1 MASITAE
8 SNGTSEHT
16 EALYRAHGAAVAALC
31 RSLLRDRGE
40 AEDATQQV
48 FLSAHRALLNGT
60 VPREPLAWLLTVARN
75 ECYARFRERAATPV
89 PAGEAADGATVD
101 ASVHVLRAG
110 ELATMWDEVGRMPQ
124 AQRDAFLL
132 REIRGLSYGQL
143 ATELSLSAASVRS
156 LLLRA
161 RGRLRNR
168 LGDVAAG
175 LGGAQWVQALLR
187 IAGGGDGDGP
197 SPVPVAAKAT
207 AVGLGALAL
216 VGGGSVQR
224 AVHHASTPHARPAM
238 HHRAEAHSRRV
249 AFVAPVAAAPAPR
262 EDRSSGHSHRRHDGS
277 RGSGS
282 HGGSDDTVV
291 SALGGTAESG
301 DDGSPSTTT
310 SGSASSGSGSGD
322 TTTTTT
328 TATSTESGSDSVT
341 TTTTSTSSGSGGS
354 GRDSSGS
361 SGSGSSDGG
370 SSHDGG
376 GSGSDRKA
384 GRDFSAPNVSSWVK
398 TAYAGA
404 VAQTRPRRND
414 R

>member
-8 SNGTSEHT
+8 SNGNSEHT

-31 RSLLRDRGE
+31 RSLLRDRGD

-187 IAGGGDGDGP
+187 IAGGGDGP

-224 AVHHASTPHARPAM
+224 TVHHSSAPRARPTV
-238 HHRAEAHSRRV
+238 HHRAEAHSRG
-249 AFVAPVAAAPAPR
+249 AAAVAPVDAAPAPR
-262 EDRSSGHSHRRHDGS
+262 ADRSSEHSDRRHDGHG
-277 RGSGS
+277 GSGS
-282 HGGSDDTVV
+282 HGGSDDIVI

-376 GSGSDRKA
+376 GSGSD
-384 GRDFSAPNVSSWVK
+384 
-398 TAYAGA
+398 
-404 VAQTRPRRND
+404 
-414 R
+414 

>member
-8 SNGTSEHT
+8 SNGNSEHT

-89 PAGEAADGATVD
+89 PAGEAAGGATVD

-161 RGRLRNR
+161 RTRLRHR
-168 LGDVAAG
+168 LADVAAG

-187 IAGGGDGDGP
+187 IAGGGDGP
-197 SPVPVAAKAT
+197 SAVPAAAKAT
-207 AVGLGALAL
+207 AVGLGALSL
-216 VGGGSVQR
+216 VGGGNVQR
-224 AVHHASTPHARPAM
+224 TVHH
-238 HHRAEAHSRRV
+238 
-249 AFVAPVAAAPAPR
+249 APAPR
-262 EDRSSGHSHRRHDGS
+262 AGPRVYHRAGAHCAVQRAWRRWLPRPRRARTG
-277 RGSGS
+277 
-282 HGGSDDTVV
+282 
-291 SALGGTAESG
+291 
-301 DDGSPSTTT
+301 
-310 SGSASSGSGSGD
+310 
-322 TTTTTT
+322 
-328 TATSTESGSDSVT
+328 ATSTPAGAMT
-341 TTTTSTSSGSGGS
+341 GT
-354 GRDSSGS
+354 
-361 SGSGSSDGG
+361 
-370 SSHDGG
+370 
-376 GSGSDRKA
+376 A
-384 GRDFSAPNVSSWVK
+384 GRDRMEGTTTPSSRRSAVPRRAGTTGAQAPRRPGAKAAAAVPATRRRLLLRRRHPPRAAR
-398 TAYAGA
+398 TAVPARS
-404 VAQTRPRRND
+404 RPRPPVRVAPVLTA
-414 R
+414 RTARTAPAVTTAAAAATEKPGATFSRRTSLPR

>member
-1 MASITAE
+1 MAIAARAPE
-8 SNGTSEHT
+8 SSGASEQT
-16 EALYRAHGAAVAALC
+16 EALYREHGAAVAALC

-48 FLSAHRALLNGT
+48 FLSAHRALLKGT

-75 ECYARFRERAATPV
+75 ECYARFRERAVTPV
-89 PAGEAADGATVD
+89 PAGEAADGTTVD

-110 ELATMWDEVGRMPQ
+110 ELATMWDEVERMPR

-161 RGRLRNR
+161 RSRLRHR

-187 IAGGGDGDGP
+187 IAGGGDGP

-207 AVGLGALAL
+207 AVSLGALAL

-224 AVHHASTPHARPAM
+224 AVHHASTPRARPAVH
-238 HHRAEAHSRRV
+238 HHRAEAHSRAATV
-249 AFVAPVAAAPAPR
+249 LAPVAAAPAPR
-262 EDRSSGHSHRRHDGS
+262 EDRTSERSHRRHDESGGPG
-277 RGSGS
+277 GSGS

-291 SALGGTAESG
+291 SALGGASESRHG
-301 DDGSPSTTT
+301 
-310 SGSASSGSGSGD
+310 GSASTAPSGSEGSGSGSGD
-322 TTTTTT
+322 TTTTTA
-328 TATSTESGSDSVT
+328 ATSNRERLRRRFRLD
-341 TTTTSTSSGSGGS
+341 
-354 GRDSSGS
+354 
-361 SGSGSSDGG
+361 
-370 SSHDGG
+370 HDHVLRLGQLR
-376 GSGSDRKA
+376 S
-384 GRDFSAPNVSSWVK
+384 
-398 TAYAGA
+398 
-404 VAQTRPRRND
+404 
-414 R
+414 

>member
-156 LLLRA
+156 HLLRA
-161 RGRLRNR
+161 RTRLRHR

-175 LGGAQWVQALLR
+175 LGGAQWVQALVR
-187 IAGGGDGDGP
+187 IAGGGDGP

-224 AVHHASTPHARPAM
+224 TVHDSSAPVARPTV
-238 HHRAEAHSRRV
+238 HHRAEAHSHGAAV
-249 AFVAPVAAAPAPR
+249 VAPVAAAPTPR
-262 EDRSSGHSHRRHDGS
+262 EDRSSEHSHRGHDGPG
-277 RGSGS
+277 RSGS
-282 HGGSDDTVV
+282 HGGGDATVV
-291 SALGGTAESG
+291 SALGGTAESSE
-301 DDGSPSTTT
+301 DGSTSTT
-310 SGSASSGSGSGD
+310 GSGSEGSGSRSSD

-328 TATSTESGSDSVT
+328 TATSTESSSDGGSGSVT
-341 TTTTSTSSGSGGS
+341 TTT
-354 GRDSSGS
+354 
-361 SGSGSSDGG
+361 SGSGSSGPDSSGSDSSDG
-370 SSHDGG
+370 SSGHDG
-376 GSGSDRKA
+376 GSGSD
-384 GRDFSAPNVSSWVK
+384 
-398 TAYAGA
+398 
-404 VAQTRPRRND
+404 
-414 R
+414 